1 MNRISRRE
9 FTGVFTRVLA
19 LALTLS
25 AGCSSPTA
33 PAKPPKA
40 VKTVAFIPNTASD
53 FWNIARKG
61 TEKADAEL
69 SDVNVVFKTP
79 FGGTTVEQEKLV
91 NEAMR
96 KDDADAIAISPLD
109 PAKQKKLI
117 NETAKRTLLI
127 TQDSDAPDTDRAFY
141 VGADNRAAG
150 RQAGEEVKK
159 ALPQG
164 GKIMVFVGRKEAE
177 NAQDRFAGLKE
188 ALQGSNVEVIDIL
201 NDDSDRSRAQTN
213 VSETLAKHPDIAG
226 LVGLWSYNG
235 PVILRA
241 ARDANKVGK
250 VKIVCFDEEPEVL
263 AGVKDGAIAATVVQ
277 QPFEYGYQTVMAAA
291 KVLKGDNSVVPEG
304 KAIFIPTLVVSS
316 KNVDEFRAKLAEL
329 RGEKPT
335 ASPAA
340 SPKANQARAAR

>member
-1 MNRISRRE
+1 MKRIPRRE
-9 FTGVFTRVLA
+9 STCVFTCA
-19 LALTLS
+19 LSAALMLS
-25 AGCSSPTA
+25 AGCSSPA
-33 PAKPPKA
+33 PPAKPPKA

-53 FWNIARKG
+53 FWNFARKG

-69 SDVNVVFKTP
+69 ADVNVVFKTP

-91 NEAMR
+91 NEALR
-96 KDDADAIAISPLD
+96 KEDADAIAISPID
-109 PAKQKKLI
+109 PAKQKKMI
-117 NETAKRTLLI
+117 NETAKRVLLI

-150 RQAGEEVKK
+150 RQAGEEIKK

-164 GKIMVFVGRKEAE
+164 GRIMVFVGRKEAE
-177 NAQDRFAGLKE
+177 NAQHRFAGLKE

-201 NDDSDRSRAQTN
+201 ADEVDRSRAQSN
-213 VSETLAKHPDIAG
+213 VTETLAKYPDIAG

-241 ARDANKVGK
+241 VRDAGKLGK
-250 VKIVCFDEEPEVL
+250 VKIVCFDEESEVL
-263 AGVKDGAIAATVVQ
+263 AGVKDGTIAATVVQ

-291 KVLKGDNSVVPEG
+291 KVLRGDKSAVPES
-304 KAIFIPTLVVSS
+304 KAILIPTLVVTS

-329 RGEKPT
+329 RGEKP
-335 ASPAA
+335 AA
-340 SPKANQARAAR
+340 SPSASPKGNQTRAAR